1 MHDDSIASK
10 FIVFKIAEYHLALP
24 ISVVLKVL
32 NCAAAGSE
40 FTTMGILQLGRHTIR
55 VVDLQER
62 LHSGNSG
69 EKPRN
74 SPFLVIS
81 RTPGGELCGIPVE
94 EPPNLVELPLETIQ
108 TLPKADR
115 YSKPAL
121 NLVSHVAVLSQEKV
135 TTTIFLLDLQ
145 QVLNPTLPDAYPLA
159 LKSS

>member
-1 MHDDSIASK
+1 
-10 FIVFKIAEYHLALP
+10 
-24 ISVVLKVL
+24 
-32 NCAAAGSE
+32 
-40 FTTMGILQLGRHTIR
+40 MGILQLGRHTIR

-145 QVLNPTLPDAYPLA
+145 QVLNPTMPDAYPLA